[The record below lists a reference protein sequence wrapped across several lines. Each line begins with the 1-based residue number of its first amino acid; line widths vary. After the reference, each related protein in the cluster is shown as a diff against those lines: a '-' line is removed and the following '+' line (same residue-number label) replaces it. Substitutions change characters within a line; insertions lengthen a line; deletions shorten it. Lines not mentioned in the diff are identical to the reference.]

1 MYFGQTSNWR
11 RQVKEVSTNNS
22 SPSIASQ
29 YADGTNAIRI
39 HCGTESQVL
48 MKVEF
53 YMTSEDDFEE
63 LDAFL
68 KHFGLPR
75 NGYKVID
82 THQAYTPRAYPA
94 YAGPATYDDPAPPL
108 PIAAPGSR

>member
-11 RQVKEVSTNNS
+11 RQVKEVSNNNC

-29 YADGTNAIRI
+29 YTDGTNAIRI
-39 HCGTESQVL
+39 HCGAESQVL

-63 LDAFL
+63 LDSFL

-82 THQAYTPRAYPA
+82 THQAYTHTYPA
-94 YAGPATYDDPAPPL
+94 YAGPTAYDETASPL